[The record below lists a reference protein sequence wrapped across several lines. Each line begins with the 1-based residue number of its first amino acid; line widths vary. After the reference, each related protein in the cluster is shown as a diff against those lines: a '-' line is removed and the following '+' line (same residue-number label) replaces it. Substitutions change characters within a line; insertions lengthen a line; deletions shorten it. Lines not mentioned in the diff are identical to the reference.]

1 MDHRLTSDADRRIE
15 VQTSVLAYL
24 HRHPEA
30 ADTLD
35 GIVNWWLP
43 RQRLDTA
50 RQRIE
55 AALEALVAEGRLCR
69 HALPGGTVL
78 YALANHPSPRAS

>member
-1 MDHRLTSDADRRIE
+1 MNHRLSNEADRRVE
-15 VQTSVLAYL
+15 VQASVLAYL

-43 RQRLDTA
+43 SQRLDIA

-78 YALANHPSPRAS
+78 YALANHPSPRAQ